1 MVTYAVDPAHFSFFL
16 LFGFSFSAPDSDIPV
31 TKYVF
36 RFGIV
41 SFLDSDKF
49 PRGNKS
55 FIDSKLAG
63 EIARNTRRG
72 VVKLQSFH
80 DLFHRDG
87 RLICWIIN
95 STFATRIPGYFN
107 VTSSAVVSL
116 IN

>member
-80 DLFHRDG
+80 DPYFIATVASFAGLLTVHSRLEFPVTLMSRAPPSFH
-87 RLICWIIN
+87 
-95 STFATRIPGYFN
+95 
-107 VTSSAVVSL
+107 
-116 IN
+116 